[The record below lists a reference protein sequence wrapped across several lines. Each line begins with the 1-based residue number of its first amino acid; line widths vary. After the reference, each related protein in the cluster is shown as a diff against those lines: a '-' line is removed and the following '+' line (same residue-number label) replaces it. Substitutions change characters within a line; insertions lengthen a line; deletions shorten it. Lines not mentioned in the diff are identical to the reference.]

1 MPELPEV
8 EHIRRGLRE
17 HIAGKTIARV
27 SLPFPGLVKN
37 MDAAAFIEKI
47 CEQKVGVLRRR
58 GKYILVY
65 LDQYLLEIHL
75 RMTGTFLFYP
85 GVVEPGPHTRAVF
98 TFQGSDETL
107 HFQDI
112 RKFGTFRLWEHG
124 ETEVSPAFCLGLDPL
139 EDDFCF
145 SRFAERLQAKPHT
158 RLKSFLLDQKNIAGL
173 GNIYVD
179 EALHRARIHPS
190 RLLKTLSEREKRA
203 LHVSIVALLQE
214 SIQWG
219 GTSFSDYRGL
229 QGQRGVFQEHLK
241 VYQKEKEPCC
251 HCGHPLARIV
261 HAGRGTYLCL
271 RCQEPPLLS
280 PGSIQS

>member
-8 EHIRRGLRE
+8 EHIRRGLME
-17 HIAGKTIARV
+17 HISGKTIAQV

-37 MDAAAFIEKI
+37 VDPAVFMEKI
-47 CEQKVGVLRRR
+47 RGAKVRALQRR

-75 RMTGTFLFYP
+75 RMTGIFLFYP
-85 GVVEPGPHTRAVF
+85 GPVEAGPHPRAVF
-98 TFQGSDETL
+98 TFLGTETL
-107 HFQDI
+107 HFQDV
-112 RKFGTFRLWEHG
+112 RKFGTFRLWEAG
-124 ETEVSPAFCLGLDPL
+124 EMEGSPAFCLGLDPL
-139 EDDFCF
+139 EDDFSF
-145 SRFAERLQAKPHT
+145 SRFEEKLLVKPHT
-158 RLKSFLLDQKNIAGL
+158 RLKSFLLDQRYIAGL

-179 EALHRARIHPS
+179 EALHRARIHPA
-190 RLLKTLSEREKRA
+190 RLLKTLSDSEKRA
-203 LHVSIVALLQE
+203 LHASIVALLRE

-241 VYQKEKEPCC
+241 VYQKAQEPCF

-261 HAGRGTYLCL
+261 HSGRGTSLCL